1 MSGLFSSKGVSTK
14 DKTSITT
21 FKHQDLV
28 VGWFYDQ
35 GCTDN
40 AELWRHRKNL
50 LNAVLLI
57 MA

>member
-1 MSGLFSSKGVSTK
+1 MSGLFSSKGLSTK

-50 LNAVLLI
+50 
-57 MA
+57 